1 MENHASCKLTV
12 MEGASLQ
19 GQIFE
24 LTQNEIILG
33 RSTGLAITIDDR
45 VVSRQ
50 HARISFQDGQYFIE
64 DLGSSNGTY
73 LNDEQVTS
81 KMALSSGDIVSLGR
95 QIKLLFEDP
104 QAQLAATLEG
114 DALQQPDNLQTLME
128 GVQMEGTF
136 VEGPFDENTFGE
148 GTFGVGTQ
156 LSPTPEQR
164 HPILLVSIAGLS
176 PTPHPLLGQTISIG
190 RSEDNDIVI
199 ASPVISR
206 HHARLER
213 IGEGYQIQAQE
224 GATNALI
231 LAGQPIINFHR
242 LQNGDIIIIGS
253 NLTDVAVSLTYQAP
267 ENMTQTAVSVQD
279 APQIVSTE
287 SAKPDMTVVDLG
299 MNMQIPSRP
308 ASLTIT
314 IAGQSSQTYDLVKDR
329 ITLGRAEDNDI
340 VISSRI
346 ISRQHAYLERVP
358 GGYDIVISADAT
370 NTLVCQGRQVTQRQH
385 LHHDDV
391 LRVDSEMPGMM
402 VTMTYQSLAEAGA
415 PGKIQTIDFGSKEKL
430 TLGRDSSNDVVLDM
444 PNISRLH
451 AQVER
456 IGRRYSVT
464 DMRSANGTFVNDQRI
479 DGQVWLKPQDTIR
492 IGQYR
497 FVVGEDK
504 FIRYDETSG
513 LRVETVGVNK
523 WVRKDLNI
531 LQDVSLVFQPRE
543 FIVIVGQSGGGKST
557 LVDAIAGYRPA
568 THGSVFVNGIDVYKN
583 FDAIRNEI
591 GYVPQ
596 KDIIHMELTV
606 YQALDYAARLRMPR
620 DTSKSE
626 RHTRILEVLAELDL
640 AHRKD
645 NQISSLSGGQQKRV
659 SIGVELLTRPGL
671 FFMDEPTSGLD
682 PGTETA
688 FMHLCRRLADQ
699 GRTIVM
705 VTHATKNVMLADKV
719 VFLARG
725 GYLAWFGPPNEA
737 LDYFNQFRTERE
749 QRTRPMEFDQ
759 IYAIL
764 DDPTKGKAIEWAQR
778 FMEHHAYQQYISEPL
793 KIRQASLPLGGKTS
807 QREKSSAR
815 RTRKRSQ
822 ISSLRQFA
830 ILSSR
835 NIKILF
841 RDRSSLIL
849 MVLIA
854 PLVGMLDLVIA
865 PLMGRTPFDFFTG
878 DAPNAAITLFLLT
891 IYCLLVGGLSQMREF
906 VKETDI
912 YRRERLVN
920 LKIFPY
926 VTSKVWVA
934 FLLAFYHAA
943 AYTIIHFIAFDM
955 PGGSMEFATFYVTTA
970 LAVMAG
976 MMGGLLASAISPAA
990 SSAPM
995 IMILLIVPQIVLSGA
1010 LAPVP
1015 TNVSAIAST
1024 RWALEGYIGIT
1035 GIGSDVAADICW
1047 TLPEDLRD
1055 AMSID
1060 DKEYFNCRC
1069 LGTAIFEPGS
1079 CSFPGAGKYY
1089 SAEIN
1094 QEAPVK
1100 PPPLGEKPPEPV
1112 LPEAPEPPG
1121 DKNDQV
1127 AMVQYL
1133 NALGDYQEEAER
1145 IQNDYRSQMQVYEA
1159 EAKVYEVRMT
1169 DYQEAFTTY
1178 NVAREGAT
1186 KGAEELISSASAQ
1199 FGFGY
1204 VNKNDPEIFWPWLFR
1219 AWTAQ
1224 GILILIYFVVILFL
1238 IKRKDVI

>member
-1 MENHASCKLTV
+1 MDNSTACKLTII
-12 MEGASLQ
+12 EGGSTK
-19 GQIFE
+19 GQSFE
-24 LTQNEIILG
+24 LAQNEMIIG
-33 RSTGLAITIDDR
+33 RSDGLAITIDER

-50 HARISFQDGQYFIE
+50 HARLTYQDGSYYIE

-73 LNDEQVTS
+73 LNGELVTR
-81 KMALSSGDIVSLGR
+81 KMKLASGDQVSLGH
-95 QIKLLFEDP
+95 QVILQFEDP
-104 QAQLAATLEG
+104 QADLAATLAGNDQLQTMMEG
-114 DALQQPDNLQTLME
+114 EVEGGTLLESEPGLNTLVASSTDAQPPVLLVTIAGVKTTSHALQAQ
-128 GVQMEGTF
+128 
-136 VEGPFDENTFGE
+136 
-148 GTFGVGTQ
+148 
-156 LSPTPEQR
+156 
-164 HPILLVSIAGLS
+164 SI
-176 PTPHPLLGQTISIG
+176 TIG

-199 ASPVISR
+199 PSPVISR

-213 IGEGYQIQAQE
+213 VGDGYQIQPQA
-224 GATNALI
+224 GATNALV
-231 LAGQPIINFHR
+231 LAGEPITSLYL
-242 LQNGDIIIIGS
+242 LQHGDTITIGT
-253 NLTDVAVSLTYQAP
+253 NITEMAVSLTYQAV
-267 ENMTQTAVSVQD
+267 ESMAQTAVSTQA
-279 APQIVSTE
+279 APQAVHSA
-287 SAKPDMTVVDLG
+287 AKPDATVMDMG
-299 MNMQIPSRP
+299 MDKPTPSKP
-308 ASLTIT
+308 PTLTVT
-314 IAGQSSQTYDLVKDR
+314 IAGQLPQTYTLVKDR
-329 ITLGRAEDNDI
+329 VTLGRSEDNDI
-340 VISSRI
+340 IIPSGI

-358 GGYDIVISADAT
+358 GGYDLVVSAAT
-370 NTLVCQGRQVTQRQH
+370 TNMLVCQGRPVTDRQR
-385 LHHDDV
+385 LHSGDV
-391 LRVDSEMPGMM
+391 LRVDSDIAGMM
-402 VTMTYQSLAEAGA
+402 VTMNYQS
-415 PGKIQTIDFGSKEKL
+415 PTTTDVQGKVHSIDFGSKDKL
-430 TLGRDSSNDVVLDM
+430 TFGRDASNDVVLDM

-456 IGRRYSVT
+456 IGRRYTVT

-513 LRVETVGVNK
+513 LRVETIGVNK

-531 LQDVSLVFQPRE
+531 LQDISLVFQPRE

-568 THGSVFVNGIDVYKN
+568 TQGSVFVNGIEVYKN
-583 FDAIRNEI
+583 FDAVRNEI

-620 DTSKSE
+620 DTTKEE
-626 RHTRILEVLAELDL
+626 RHVRIMEVLGELDL

-671 FFMDEPTSGLD
+671 FFLDEPTSGLD

-737 LDYFNQFRTERE
+737 LEYFNQYRSERE

-764 DDPTKGKAIEWAQR
+764 DDPTKGKASEWAER
-778 FMEHHAYQQYISEPL
+778 FNATRACQQYITEPL
-793 KIRQASLPLGGKTS
+793 ITRLASLPTPAKAAP
-807 QREKSSAR
+807 QEKRAPR
-815 RTRKRSQ
+815 RTRKGSQ
-822 ISSLRQFA
+822 ISSLRQFS

-835 NIKILF
+835 NVKILF

-865 PLMGRTPFDFFTG
+865 PLMGRAPYDFFTG

-906 VKETDI
+906 VKETEI

-920 LKIFPY
+920 LKILPY

-934 FLLAFYHAA
+934 LLLAFYHAA
-943 AYTIIHFIAFDM
+943 AYTIIHYIAFDM
-955 PGGSMEFATFYVTTA
+955 PGGSPEFGAFYVTTT

-1035 GIGSDVAADICW
+1035 GIGSDVAADACW
-1047 TLPEDLRD
+1047 KLPEDLRD
-1055 AMSID
+1055 AMTLD
-1060 DKEYFNCRC
+1060 DKAYFQCRC
-1069 LGTAIFEPGS
+1069 LGTAIFKPGS
-1079 CSFPGAGKYY
+1079 CNFPGAGKYY
-1089 SAEIN
+1089 TAEID
-1094 QEAPVK
+1094 QEPPVK
-1100 PPPLGEKPPEPV
+1100 PPPLPEKPAEPV
-1112 LPEAPEPPG
+1112 LPEAPEPPA

-1133 NALGDYQEEAER
+1133 NALGDYQEDAER

-1159 EAKVYEVRMT
+1159 QAKVYEVTMA
-1169 DYQEAFTTY
+1169 DYQEALTTY

-1186 KGAEELISSASAQ
+1186 KGAEELIKSASAQ

-1204 VNKNDPEIFWPWLFR
+1204 ANKENPKMFGAWLVR

-1224 GILILIYFVVILFL
+1224 IILITFYFFAILYL

>member
-1 MENHASCKLTV
+1 MERIPPSKLTIAAGGSV
-12 MEGASLQ
+12 KDQ
-19 GQIFE
+19 VFE
-24 LTQNEIILG
+24 LIQTEIIIG
-33 RSTGLAITIDDR
+33 RSPDLAVTIDDR

-50 HARISFQDGQYFIE
+50 HARIIFQEGQFYLE
-64 DLGSSNGTY
+64 DLDSSNGTY
-73 LNDEQVTS
+73 LNGLLIEQRVPIN
-81 KMALSSGDIVSLGR
+81 SGDQISLGKR
-95 QIKLLFEDP
+95 IILTFEYSQLQVASTLKESEIQIDEGQTF
-104 QAQLAATLEG
+104 LE
-114 DALQQPDNLQTLME
+114 TRME
-128 GVQMEGTF
+128 EGTL
-136 VEGPFDENTFGE
+136 VDDGPIQQD
-148 GTFGVGTQ
+148 Q
-156 LSPTPEQR
+156 AASAPA
-164 HPILLVSIAGLS
+164 LVVKIADINITTHYL
-176 PTPHPLLGQTISIG
+176 QEATITIG
-190 RSEDNDIVI
+190 RAADNDIVI

-206 HHARLER
+206 HHAILKQ
-213 IGEGYQIQAQE
+213 IGNSYQILALDE
-224 GATNALI
+224 ATNKLV
-231 LAGQPIINFHR
+231 LAGQTLSGAYLLRP
-242 LQNGDIIIIGS
+242 GDIIAIGS
-253 NLTDVAVSLTYQAP
+253 NMPDVAVSLMYQEA
-267 ENMTQTAVSVQD
+267 EGKGQTAVSTTTASQTVKGTALKSEKTIVD
-279 APQIVSTE
+279 GGVDLNLVSTQPE
-287 SAKPDMTVVDLG
+287 LTV
-299 MNMQIPSRP
+299 
-308 ASLTIT
+308 T
-314 IAGQSSQTYDLVKDR
+314 IAGQPGQTYSLDKDR
-329 ITLGRAEDNDI
+329 ITVGRSEENDI

-346 ISRQHAYLERVP
+346 ISRQHAFLERVP
-358 GGYDIVISADAT
+358 GGYDLVIHPDAT
-370 NTLVCQGRQVTQRQH
+370 NTLICQGRPVTGRQH
-385 LHHDDV
+385 LSHGDI
-391 LRVDSEMPGMM
+391 LRIDSEIPGMM
-402 VTMTYQSLAEAGA
+402 VTMMYQSRDSVNSKEKLT
-415 PGKIQTIDFGSKEKL
+415 TIDFGNKNKL
-430 TLGRDSSNDVVLDM
+430 TLGRDPSNDVFLDM
-444 PNISRLH
+444 PNVSRFH
-451 AQVER
+451 AQIER
-456 IGRRYSVT
+456 VGRRYAVT
-464 DMRSANGTFVNDQRI
+464 DLRSANGTYVNDQRI
-479 DGQVWLKPQDTIR
+479 DDQVWLKPQDTIR

-504 FIRYDETSG
+504 FIRYDENSG
-513 LRVETVGVNK
+513 LHVETIGVNK
-523 WVRKDLNI
+523 WVRKNLNI
-531 LQDVSLVFQPRE
+531 LQDISLIFQPRE

-620 DTSKSE
+620 DTTKTE
-626 RHTRILEVLAELDL
+626 RHNRILEVLSELDL

-737 LDYFNQFRTERE
+737 LEYFDRFRSDRER
-749 QRTRPMEFDQ
+749 RTRPMEFDQ
-759 IYAIL
+759 IYVIL
-764 DDPTKGKAIEWAQR
+764 DDPTKGTAVEWAKR
-778 FMEHHAYQQYISEPL
+778 FTEHVAYEKYISNPL
-793 KIRQASLPLGGKTS
+793 KTRQSSLPLADKTTRKE
-807 QREKSSAR
+807 QSSAR
-815 RTRKRSQ
+815 RKRKHSEV
-822 ISSLRQFA
+822 SSLRQFS

-835 NIKILF
+835 NVKILI
-841 RDRSSLIL
+841 RDRSSLVL

-865 PLMGRTPFDFFTG
+865 PLMGRAPYDFFTG
-878 DAPNAAITLFLLT
+878 DAPNASITLFLLT

-906 VKETDI
+906 VKETEI
-912 YRRERLVN
+912 YKRERLVN

-926 VTSKVWVA
+926 VTSKVWIA
-934 FLLAFYHAA
+934 LLLAFYHAA

-955 PGGSMEFATFYVTTA
+955 PGGFAEFGTFYITTA

-976 MMGGLLASAISPAA
+976 MIGGLLASAISPAA

-1035 GIGSDVAADICW
+1035 GIGKDVAADPCW
-1047 TLPEDLRD
+1047 KLPKELRD
-1055 AMSID
+1055 GMTLE
-1060 DKEYFNCRC
+1060 DKEFFNCRC
-1069 LGTAIFEPGS
+1069 LGTSIFEPGS

-1089 SAEIN
+1089 SPEID
-1094 QEAPVK
+1094 QDPPLK
-1100 PPPLGEKPPEPV
+1100 PPPLGDKPPEPI
-1112 LPEAPEPPG
+1112 LPDAPEPPE

-1133 NALGDYQEEAER
+1133 NALGDYQDEAER

-1159 EAKVYEVRMT
+1159 EAKIYEAEMT
-1169 DYQEAFTTY
+1169 DYQKAFTSY
-1178 NVAREGAT
+1178 NVAREGAA
-1186 KGAEELISSASAQ
+1186 KGAEELIASASDQ

-1204 VNKNDPEIFWPWLFR
+1204 VDKENPDVFWPWLVK
-1219 AWTAQ
+1219 AWGAQ
-1224 GILILIYFVVILFL
+1224 VILVGIYFVIILFL

>member
-1 MENHASCKLTV
+1 MENKVSCTLTIT
-12 MEGASLQ
+12 EGGSLQ

-24 LTQNEIILG
+24 LAQNEMIIG
-33 RSTGLAITIDDR
+33 RSADLAITIDNR

-50 HARISFQDGQYFIE
+50 HARISFQDGHFFIE
-64 DLGSSNGTY
+64 DLRSSNGTY
-73 LNDEQVTS
+73 LNGELLTR
-81 KMALSSGDIVSLGR
+81 KMALNSGDHIGLGH
-95 QIKLLFEDP
+95 QIILLFEDP
-104 QAQLAATLEG
+104 QAQLSGTMDG
-114 DALQQPDNLQTLME
+114 TALSPDNLQTLME
-128 GVQMEGTF
+128 GNLVEGTI
-136 VEGPFDENTFGE
+136 VEGSFNDNPIIESPIE
-148 GTFGVGTQ
+148 GTKI
-156 LSPTPEQR
+156 SSTPEQSQ
-164 HPILLVSIAGLS
+164 IVLLVSIAGLN
-176 PTPHPLLGQTISIG
+176 PTAHPLQGQTITIG

-213 IGEGYQIQAQE
+213 IGDGYQIQALE

-231 LAGQPIINFHR
+231 LAGQPILDLHR
-242 LQNGDIIIIGS
+242 LQHGDIITIGS
-253 NLTDVAVSLTYQAP
+253 NLADVAVNLTYQTP
-267 ENMTQTAVSVQD
+267 VNLIQTSVSAQAVPTAGKAQAV
-279 APQIVSTE
+279 
-287 SAKPDMTVVDLG
+287 KPDMTIVDMGIDSKL
-299 MNMQIPSRP
+299 PSKP
-308 ASLTIT
+308 DTLTVT
-314 IAGQSSQTYDLVKDR
+314 IAGQPSQSYKLVNDR

-340 VISSRI
+340 VISSGI

-358 GGYDIVISADAT
+358 GGYDLVISADAT
-370 NTLVCQGRQVTQRQH
+370 NTLVCQGRPVTKRQH
-385 LHHDDV
+385 LQNGDV
-391 LRVDSEMPGMM
+391 LRVDSEIPGMM
-402 VTMTYQSLAEAGA
+402 VTMTYQSSTAAGA
-415 PGKIQTIDFGSKEKL
+415 QGKIQTIDFGSKDKL
-430 TLGRDSSNDVVLDM
+430 TFGRDASNDVVLEM

-456 IGRRYSVT
+456 IGRRYAVT

-513 LRVETVGVNK
+513 LRVETLNVNK

-531 LQDVSLVFQPRE
+531 LQDISLVFQPRE

-557 LVDAIAGYRPA
+557 LVDAITGYRPA
-568 THGSVFVNGIDVYKN
+568 TQGSVFVNGIEVYKN
-583 FDAIRNEI
+583 FDAVRNEI

-626 RHTRILEVLAELDL
+626 RHERIMEVLSELDL

-671 FFMDEPTSGLD
+671 FFLDEPTSGLD

-737 LDYFNQFRTERE
+737 LEYFNQYRSERE

-764 DDPTKGKAIEWAQR
+764 DDPSKGKASEWAER
-778 FMEHHAYQQYISEPL
+778 FINHQAYQQYISDPL
-793 KIRQASLPLGGKTS
+793 KVRHASLPLVEKAS
-807 QREKSSAR
+807 KEKSKSR
-815 RTRKRSQ
+815 RSRKRSQ

-835 NIKILF
+835 NVKILV
-841 RDRSSLIL
+841 RDRSSLVL

-865 PLMGRTPFDFFTG
+865 PLMGRAPFDFYTG
-878 DAPNAAITLFLLT
+878 DAPNASITLFLLT

-934 FLLAFYHAA
+934 LLLAFYHAA

-955 PGGSMEFATFYVTTA
+955 PGSTMEFATFYVTTT

-1035 GIGSDVAADICW
+1035 GIGSDIAADACW
-1047 TLPEDLRD
+1047 KLPEELRD
-1055 AMSID
+1055 AMTLD
-1060 DKEYFNCRC
+1060 DKEYFQCRC
-1069 LGTAIFEPGS
+1069 LGTAIFKPGS
-1079 CSFPGAGKYY
+1079 CNFPGAGEYY
-1089 SAEIN
+1089 SPEIDQDPSVN
-1094 QEAPVK
+1094 

-1112 LPEAPEPPG
+1112 LPEAPEPPT

-1133 NALGDYQEEAER
+1133 NALSDYQNEAER

-1159 EAKVYEVRMT
+1159 QAKVYEVEMA
-1169 DYQEAFTTY
+1169 DYQEAITTY

-1186 KGAEELISSASAQ
+1186 KGAEELMASASDQ

-1204 VNKNDPEIFWPWLFR
+1204 VNKDDPEIFWPWLFGD
-1219 AWTAQ
+1219 WTAQ
-1224 GILILIYFVVILFL
+1224 GIIITVYFLVILYL